1 MIHIYEE
8 LGEPSRRSILRQLLS
23 GPKNVTELV
32 QLTDL
37 KQPNVSN
44 HLAKLRER
52 GVLQAQ
58 KSGREVYYSFATEE
72 VESIVEAAFE
82 ERPAIEVE
90 FDLHADSLSFAKSA
104 VAGDESTCL
113 EKIENAIKRRA
124 SLIDIYE
131 LLIAPAMAQVGSW
144 YVSKTIDEA
153 QEHLASEIALR
164 SMSRVVQAI
173 GIVKRSSRVAVL
185 GCAENGWHTIGLRM
199 IADLLKV
206 NGWRTIFLGANVPH
220 RAFISMV
227 VSHQPDLVL
236 VSCISPHASDSTVT
250 LLRELSGLRSNG
262 GHWLIGIGGP
272 AVWENLDRFL
282 GAGADFSSQSLSEFA
297 TQYLPEI
304 ERTGRISDS
313 TRSI

>member
-52 GVLQAQ
+52 GVLQAR

-72 VESIVEAAFE
+72 VESIAEAAFE
-82 ERPAIEVE
+82 ERPEVE
-90 FDLHADSLSFAKSA
+90 ADYDLHAESLPYAKSA
-104 VAGDESTCL
+104 IAGDESTCF
-113 EKIENAIKRRA
+113 EVIEHAIKSRA
-124 SLIDIYE
+124 SLVDIYE
-131 LLIAPAMAQVGSW
+131 LLIAPAMALVGSW

-173 GIVKRSSRVAVL
+173 GVVKRSNRIAVL

-220 RAFISMV
+220 RAFVSMV
-227 VSHQPDLVL
+227 VNHQPDLVL
-236 VSCISPHASDSTVT
+236 VSCISPHASDATVI
-250 LLRELSGLRSNG
+250 LLRELSGLRNNG

-282 GAGADFSSQSLSEFA
+282 GAGADFSSKSLSEFA

-304 ERTGRISDS
+304 ERTGQISDS
-313 TRSI
+313 TRSM